1 LRSFLNIPSKTGSFF
16 FFLPFGAE
24 KRMHLEKKAQATLA
38 IVFVREELL
47 SGTGWNSVA
56 FLPQKGKGGEKK
68 EKLIRNPNF

>member
-1 LRSFLNIPSKTGSFF
+1 
-16 FFLPFGAE
+16 
-24 KRMHLEKKAQATLA
+24 MHLEKKAQATLA